1 MTAVIFRPA
10 AESEL
15 QEGHHWYEEREA
27 GLGLEF
33 MRCVD
38 ACLQLIHRHPEI
50 FPFAHK
56 NVRQAVVR
64 RFPYSI
70 FYLVANKKSSLFQ
83 SFMPRAIPKSGR
95 DAHAL
100 SSLYHQIRYALPSHV
115 GPGPY
120 P

>member
-15 QEGHHWYEEREA
+15 QEGYHWYEKHEA

-38 ACLQLIHRHPEI
+38 ACIQLIHRHSEI

-70 FYLVANKKSSLFQ
+70 FYLVTNKKNHHYFSLSCLAQ
-83 SFMPRAIPKSGR
+83 SQ
-95 DAHAL
+95 
-100 SSLYHQIRYALPSHV
+100 SLAETRTL
-115 GPGPY
+115 
-120 P
+120 

>member
-1 MTAVIFRPA
+1 MTVSVIFRPA

-38 ACLQLIHRHPEI
+38 ACVQLIRRHPEI
-50 FPFAHK
+50 FPVTYK

-70 FYLVANKKSSLFQ
+70 FYLASNEKITVISVFHASRDPKIWQRRARFQ
-83 SFMPRAIPKSGR
+83 
-95 DAHAL
+95 
-100 SSLYHQIRYALPSHV
+100 
-115 GPGPY
+115 
-120 P
+120 

>member
-1 MTAVIFRPA
+1 MTSVIFRPA

-38 ACLQLIHRHPEI
+38 ACVQLIQRHPEI

-70 FYLVANKKSSLFQ
+70 FYLATNERIIVISVFHASRNPKIWQ
-83 SFMPRAIPKSGR
+83 RRAR
-95 DAHAL
+95 FE
-100 SSLYHQIRYALPSHV
+100 
-115 GPGPY
+115 
-120 P
+120 